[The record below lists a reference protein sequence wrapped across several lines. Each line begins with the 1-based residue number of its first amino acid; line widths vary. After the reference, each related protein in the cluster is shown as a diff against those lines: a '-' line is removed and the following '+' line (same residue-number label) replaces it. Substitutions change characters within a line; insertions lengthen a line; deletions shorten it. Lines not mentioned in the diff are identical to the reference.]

1 MNDSKPSKDFIQNYI
16 LAVQSISLYCQDVY
30 TFIIEDSERYINENQ
45 VKDFIRYVSMVLVDI
60 DFSGFIYKM
69 NLLINATKNFKVNFE
84 SFVNLINIYL
94 FDNVKTSEW
103 SLDHSFKIRLSKTLP
118 TGTIDIIVNSKVFDT
133 YIIQNEGCKL
143 QGVFALEYPQGY
155 HKFDQIY
162 EVLM

>member
-1 MNDSKPSKDFIQNYI
+1 MIESKPYSDYVQNYI
-16 LAVQSISLYCQDVY
+16 LAIQSISLYCQDVY

-45 VKDFIRYVSMVLVDI
+45 VKDFMRYVSMVLVDI

-69 NLLINATKNFKVNFE
+69 NLLINATKDFKINFE

-118 TGTIDIIVNSKVFDT
+118 TGTIDIIVNTRVFDT

-143 QGVFALEYPQGY
+143 QGVFALEYPTGY

-162 EVLM
+162 EVLI

>member
-1 MNDSKPSKDFIQNYI
+1 MIDSKPSNNFIQDYI
-16 LAVQSISLYCQDVY
+16 LSIQSISLYYQDIY

-45 VKDFIRYVSMVLVDI
+45 VKDFIRCISMVLVET
-60 DFSGFIYKM
+60 DFTHFIYKIDI
-69 NLLINATKNFKVNFE
+69 LISNTKNFKVNFE
-84 SFVNLINIYL
+84 SFVNLLNIYL

-103 SLDHSFKIRLSKTLP
+103 SLDHSFKIRLSKTFP

-143 QGVFALEYPQGY
+143 QGVFALEYPIGY